1 MLDRRGLIK
10 KANITFSFKFLEM
23 LVCHNLS
30 PTTVDN
36 ILTWDRAVIVAALIH
51 ERDFKTFTTYP
62 FACMNFLLCG
72 DDGVPL
78 W

>member
-10 KANITFSFKFLEM
+10 KANITFSFKFLDM

-36 ILTWDRAVIVAALIH
+36 ILTLNRAVIVATL
-51 ERDFKTFTTYP
+51 
-62 FACMNFLLCG
+62 
-72 DDGVPL
+72 VS
-78 W
+78 